1 MIHGGLGQ
9 EYDVTI
15 KPGEAATLE
24 TNVDA
29 PTGRLYAN
37 QLEDNPRF
45 GIEMMGDVKIVPSVE
60 MQTY

>member
-15 KPGEAATLE
+15 KPGKAATLE
-24 TNVDA
+24 ANVDA

-37 QLEDNPRF
+37 QLEDNPRY